1 MAAWVG
7 YGYVTLSYHYG
18 KHIET
23 KFTHAMYCAQKLW
36 TCLGGVKVLTYQ
48 ECSHLLLTFKLL
60 ILCSENE
67 KYYEICE

>member
-1 MAAWVG
+1 M
-7 YGYVTLSYHYG
+7 
-18 KHIET
+18 
-23 KFTHAMYCAQKLW
+23 HAVHRAQKLQ

-67 KYYEICE
+67 TYYEICEWTAMA